1 MFNFIF
7 FIAGYLEVGGKP
19 LNLLEFVGQETPQ
32 VIAVLVSQ
40 RDEEARLVVV
50 GTDNRLA
57 GISHV
62 DNLAVNGRIA
72 FRERQQRMV
81 RLAVIFH
88 VSRLRLQSQI
98 RMDVFFVFALVVRQ
112 VGHNTLWG
120 LFFNARHIEVVG
132 VDFDSSLHTESD
144 NILEIW
150 QVSRTRDDLT
160 IVELLGEFIRLL
172 EVLAHAHVDEALPQL
187 RHAESHRVAYLVLHV
202 VADAV
207 ELFYD
212 NIDVIS
218 SVRRFT
224 AEKPVHVFA
233 DDILGLGQLTDAREL
248 AKQGVPRI
256 VGELLAAV
264 AEPLARVAGK
274 HQVHLALES
283 RQYLVGN
290 RLNVGRVL
298 LLLLHTLLVVL
309 HARLRLLLALVLCLR
324 ARNEGRVVDNQR
336 ALFEI
341 QPMALDGGLANLVK
355 RNHVKPSPFH
365 PERVAA
371 HSRK

>member
-1 MFNFIF
+1 M
-7 FIAGYLEVGGKP
+7 EVGGKP
-19 LNLLEFVGQETPQ
+19 LNLLQLVGQETPQ
-32 VIAVLVSQ
+32 VIPALVSQ

-72 FRERQQRMV
+72 LREREQRMV
-81 RLAVIFH
+81 RLAVILC
-88 VSRLRLQSQI
+88 VSRLGFQSQI

-112 VGHNTLWG
+112 VGHNTLG
-120 LFFNARHIEVVG
+120 RNGRHIEVVG

-144 NILEIW
+144 NIPEIR
-150 QVSRTRDDLT
+150 QVSRAGDDLA
-160 IVELLGEFIRLL
+160 IVERLGERVRLM

-187 RHAESHRVAYLVLHV
+187 RDAESHRVAYLVLHG

-207 ELFYD
+207 ELLLD
-212 NIDVIS
+212 NIDVFPP
-218 SVRRFT
+218 VRRFA

-248 AKQGVPRI
+248 AKEGVPRI

-274 HQVHLALES
+274 HQVHLAPES
-283 RQYLVGN
+283 RQHLVGN
-290 RLNVGRVL
+290 TLNVGGAL
-298 LLLLHTLLVVL
+298 LLLFEALLIVL
-309 HARLRLLLALVLCLR
+309 HARLRLLLALVVCLH
-324 ARNEGRVVDNQR
+324 ARNEGRVVHNQL
-336 ALFEI
+336 ALLEI
-341 QPMALDGGLANLVK
+341 QPVALDGGLANLVK
-355 RNHVKPSPFH
+355 RNHVKPCLFN